1 MMLQAADLGLGTTYI
16 GMFDPVKLQETFPEE
31 LSGLTPIAVLALGY
45 PAEGAR
51 PSRLHAD
58 RKPLET
64 LVRSREKTILSVE
77 KRCLSAAERR

>member
-16 GMFDPVKLQETFPEE
+16 GMFDPVKLQETFPQE
-31 LSGLTPIAVLALGY
+31 LAGLTPIAVLALGY
-45 PAEGAR
+45 PADGAR

-64 LVRSREKTILSVE
+64 LVRYR
-77 KRCLSAAERR
+77 